1 MISIKKILIQSN
13 FKKKRTKKFLFN
25 NLKNFDFN
33 LTIVIFKID
42 KIITIIKTI
51 KIFANIFNKRKK
63 IKIDFDF

>member
-25 NLKNFDFN
+25 NLKNFDFD
-33 LTIVIFKID
+33 LTIVIFKIN

-51 KIFANIFNKRKK
+51 KIFVNTFNKRKK
-63 IKIDFDF
+63 MKIDFDF